1 MKLLIIACS
10 VMKDELMAV
19 SVPEVQFEFL
29 QIGLHCT
36 PTTMPTL
43 IQEKIHQADDKI
55 DYIVLG
61 YGLCGNGTVGV
72 KAEKQPL
79 VIPRAHDCISL
90 FLGSSEARQKQQ
102 QKAPGTYYLTKGWIE
117 EGTPPLALLEEYI
130 QRYGRETAEWVIG
143 EEFKHYTRL
152 ALVDTGAYALSAYRN
167 RARANADFLGVAYEE
182 VKGSL
187 ALFKKMVK
195 GQWDKDKFFILQPG
209 EEITQK
215 MFMSLIED
223 EILQPPEVFSNAT
236 PPFCQ

>member
-10 VMKDELMAV
+10 VMRDELKAV
-19 SVPEVQFEFL
+19 GVPGVQFEFL
-29 QIGLHCT
+29 EIGLHRT

-90 FLGSSEARQKQQ
+90 FLGSSEARQKEQ

-117 EGTPPLALLEEYI
+117 EGTPPLAMLEEYT
-130 QRYGRETAEWVIG
+130 QRYGRKTAEWVIS

-152 ALVDTGAYALSAYRN
+152 ALVDTGAYDLSTYRN
-167 RARANADFLGVAYEE
+167 HARANAAFLGVAYEE
-182 VKGSL
+182 IKGSL

-195 GQWDKDKFFILQPG
+195 GQWDKDKFIILQPG
-209 EEITQK
+209 EEITQM